1 MRIPT
6 NSQLYIQP
14 AKQPDRQTDTQTH
27 RHTDTQTYRQ
37 TDRQTDRQTERSPSI
52 RYLPS
57 AAGKLG
63 TKHLDPVHR
72 SLNPRCLESGPSV
85 RPGPAKRPAASG

>member
-1 MRIPT
+1 MKRKT
-6 NSQLYIQP
+6 NKYLKVPEAMSFMAASQP
-14 AKQPDRQTDTQTH
+14 ARQPDRQTD
-27 RHTDTQTYRQ
+27 RQTYRQ
-37 TDRQTDRQTERSPSI
+37 TDRQTDRQTERSTSI

-63 TKHLDPVHR
+63 TEHPDPVQC

-85 RPGPAKRPAASG
+85 